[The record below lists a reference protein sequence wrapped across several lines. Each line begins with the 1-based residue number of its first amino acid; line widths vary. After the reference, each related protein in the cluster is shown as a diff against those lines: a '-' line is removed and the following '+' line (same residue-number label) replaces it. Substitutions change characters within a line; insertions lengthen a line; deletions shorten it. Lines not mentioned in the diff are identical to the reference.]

1 MPLEGMWWADDMEVF
16 MVENRKDEW
25 KWTFMIL
32 QPDFIS
38 QNDAEQA
45 IRELKQKEKRE
56 KMRFEVFQEGLAG
69 QVIHIGPYSEEG
81 PNIEKLP

>member
-1 MPLEGMWWADDMEVF
+1 
-16 MVENRKDEW
+16 
-25 KWTFMIL
+25 MIL